1 MRNQRN
7 RPVRLTFRLELDQL
21 WIATAGKKECSGIKL
36 LAKKLKRATD
46 KQLVV
51 AENTQ
56 KIPMS
61 NISDIVS
68 EPIEN
73 HEEYWIIGLRLGPTE
88 QSRYWIYW
96 VPAQYVQAIRMAILG

>member
-1 MRNQRN
+1 M
-7 RPVRLTFRLELDQL
+7 PT
-21 WIATAGKKECSGIKL
+21 IT
-36 LAKKLKRATD
+36 
-46 KQLVV
+46 
-51 AENTQ
+51 
-56 KIPMS
+56 
-61 NISDIVS
+61 DIVS